1 MQTGC
6 VKDKGNVYAAGCFR
20 CNESSFGCD
29 FLAVDE
35 QFFAVRLVHENA
47 GYTIFFAGGK
57 VFVAYG
63 IGQCNFIQR
72 IDFLLALK
80 ARCCADFRILNF
92 NRLPFIV
99 DVRMGSKQHV
109 LTVQILEHD
118 DLFAM
123 QASCIKDKR
132 NVYAAVFGF
141 RHKYGFSC
149 NFFAVNKQLLT
160 GFFIHENAGRTVLF
174 TGNKAG
180 VRYRIGQRNF
190 IERINFFFSL
200 YGSFRTDFN
209 RLVVEAYRSNFAFA
223 EFYGL
228 RVGKLIAECFLYI
241 KFFDLVLILS
251 RTVFVRVNRKCFR
264 KDFACGIG
272 RILGAVTI
280 LETCYAELDA
290 LDYAVFGSLYDL
302 ELCIFLYVDKIIA
315 VNLAILG
322 D

>member
-1 MQTGC
+1 
-6 VKDKGNVYAAGCFR
+6 
-20 CNESSFGCD
+20 
-29 FLAVDE
+29 
-35 QFFAVRLVHENA
+35 
-47 GYTIFFAGGK
+47 
-57 VFVAYG
+57 
-63 IGQCNFIQR
+63 
-72 IDFLLALK
+72 
-80 ARCCADFRILNF
+80 
-92 NRLPFIV
+92 
-99 DVRMGSKQHV
+99 
-109 LTVQILEHD
+109 
-118 DLFAM
+118 M
-123 QASCIKDKR
+123 QARCIKDKR

-160 GFFIHENAGRTVLF
+160 GFFIHQYAGYFVLF
-174 TGNKAG
+174 TGNKAS

-190 IERINFFFSL
+190 IERIDFFFSL
-200 YGSFRTDFN
+200 NGGLRADFN
-209 RLVVEAYRSNFAFA
+209 RHIMEAYRSYFAFA

-228 RVGKLIAECFLYI
+228 RVGKLIAESFLCI
-241 KFFDLVLILS
+241 KFFDLVLILGCA
-251 RTVFVRVNRKCFR
+251 VFVRVNRKCFG

-290 LDYAVFGSLYDL
+290 FDYAILGSLYDF

>member
-1 MQTGC
+1 MQ
-6 VKDKGNVYAAGCFR
+6 
-20 CNESSFGCD
+20 
-29 FLAVDE
+29 
-35 QFFAVRLVHENA
+35 
-47 GYTIFFAGGK
+47 
-57 VFVAYG
+57 
-63 IGQCNFIQR
+63 
-72 IDFLLALK
+72 
-80 ARCCADFRILNF
+80 ARC
-92 NRLPFIV
+92 V
-99 DVRMGSKQHV
+99 
-109 LTVQILEHD
+109 
-118 DLFAM
+118 
-123 QASCIKDKR
+123 KDKR

-174 TGNKAG
+174 TGNKTG

-190 IERINFFFSL
+190 IERIDFFFSL

-228 RVGKLIAECFLYI
+228 RVGKLIAKCFLCI

-290 LDYAVFGSLYDL
+290 LDYAILGSLYDL